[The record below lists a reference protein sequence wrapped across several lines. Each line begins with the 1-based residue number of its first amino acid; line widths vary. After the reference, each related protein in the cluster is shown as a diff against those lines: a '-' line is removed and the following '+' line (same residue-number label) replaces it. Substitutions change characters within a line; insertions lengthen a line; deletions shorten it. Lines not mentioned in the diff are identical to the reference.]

1 MTFILRWPAVLVL
14 FALVAAC
21 VLGALAAA
29 GIVTGYEAPVAQV
42 QDVQAQAAA
51 SGAADATWI
60 DVGLLGAAALFFL
73 ISAIRLIRRTQGFW
87 TWLLGFACFG
97 GRWAYQQGQG
107 VVDQLM
113 AIDINIYRNPQALIT
128 DMSSFEAQVAVLA
141 VILVVGLFVVIVDG
155 ADRAY
160 WDREAGG

>member
-97 GRWAYQQGQG
+97 GRWAYQQGQS